1 MKLSNCHSG
10 LLTGAPGP
18 LKVAKPVREY
28 DWGSTGALATLEG
41 REPSGRPEAEWWWRH
56 CCYGCTGSSRDSR
69 YTCLTGFRTP
79 VYPA

>member
-10 LLTGAPGP
+10 FLTGAPGP

-41 REPSGRPEAEWWWRH
+41 REPSGRPEAE
-56 CCYGCTGSSRDSR
+56 
-69 YTCLTGFRTP
+69 L
-79 VYPA
+79 